1 VRTRRRIGGGWFA
14 DVKKMAGVVDE
25 TGTMPAKSF
34 SSNSI
39 SSPVSLDGSDGAQS
53 HNNSS
58 NNNNGGGNNGGG
70 MVKGLV
76 IKAACLVG
84 GAFLLRKL
92 TKTTTRRDHARMVA
106 QCLTGEKYSTEQ
118 ASRDPMTYFNLRYI
132 RVIASASLVETLGHI
147 THMSFSGPRAE
158 RLDHWVHS

>member
-1 VRTRRRIGGGWFA
+1 
-14 DVKKMAGVVDE
+14 MAGVVDE
-25 TGTMPAKSF
+25 TGTIPAKSF

-39 SSPVSLDGSDGAQS
+39 SSPVSLDGSDGSDGAQS

-58 NNNNGGGNNGGG
+58 NNNNGSGNNGGG

-106 QCLTGEKYSTEQ
+106 QCLTGEKVGFETECHPLDFQ
-118 ASRDPMTYFNLRYI
+118 IFLD
-132 RVIASASLVETLGHI
+132 TL
-147 THMSFSGPRAE
+147 
-158 RLDHWVHS
+158 

>member
-1 VRTRRRIGGGWFA
+1 MRTRRRIGGGRFA

-106 QCLTGEKYSTEQ
+106 QCLTGEKVGFETECH
-118 ASRDPMTYFNLRYI
+118 L
-132 RVIASASLVETLGHI
+132 
-147 THMSFSGPRAE
+147 
-158 RLDHWVHS
+158 LDFQIFLDTQ